1 MTPSQNILTATFDRL
16 SNQFAQATSS
26 DIQASLQLA
35 IGNWQRF
42 SAGGSGAGNVLSPLA
57 GVRSSPTID
66 NRQTTAGEPQFNHM
80 GENRLLTILRSQLA
94 ALQGRVSTQTSARR
108 AGDATPEAATLL
120 ARTSNIAADTGS
132 RSRNQTG
139 PFAPA
144 ETAES
149 QLAGSSLGPPGRDS
163 LSPQIPNETAQR
175 ISHSANRLL
184 ADHNTADF
192 ASVPRSPIRAVPAVG
207 GRLEA
212 AAAQAQPAPPESRG
226 SAVDAISSRTL
237 DRLRHA
243 ALRQMEP
250 EEDLVPFQS
259 GPAARASQKPSPD
272 RTAQLTGPADHE
284 RTTGSLTRSG
294 ITDSDAINAQPTPTE
309 SHAASPQLPALA
321 AAPDPHQS
329 AWATI
334 QSLKADA
341 RWNNQPT
348 DVLKPL
354 R

>member
-1 MTPSQNILTATFDRL
+1 MTQSQNILTATFDRL
-16 SNQFAQATSS
+16 SDQFAQATSS
-26 DIQASLQLA
+26 DIQTSLQLA

-80 GENRLLTILRSQLA
+80 GENRLLTALQDQLA
-94 ALQGRVSTQTSARR
+94 TLQGRASIPAAMRRPNRATSDAASLARSSNIG
-108 AGDATPEAATLL
+108 ANAISQSLSHPSSAEAAG
-120 ARTSNIAADTGS
+120 TGEL
-132 RSRNQTG
+132 RQ
-139 PFAPA
+139 P
-144 ETAES
+144 
-149 QLAGSSLGPPGRDS
+149 GSSLGPLRYDPPN
-163 LSPQIPNETAQR
+163 LQIPNETAQR
-175 ISHSANRLL
+175 ISQSANRLL

-192 ASVPRSPIRAVPAVG
+192 ASAPRSPIRAVPAVG

-259 GPAARASQKPSPD
+259 GPAARANHQPSPD
-272 RTAQLTGPADHE
+272 RTAQMAGLADRDHTK
-284 RTTGSLTRSG
+284 RSVTRPGSG
-294 ITDSDAINAQPTPTE
+294 DSDAINAQPTPTE
-309 SHAASPQLPALA
+309 PLAASPQMPAPA
-321 AAPDPHQS
+321 AAHDPHQS